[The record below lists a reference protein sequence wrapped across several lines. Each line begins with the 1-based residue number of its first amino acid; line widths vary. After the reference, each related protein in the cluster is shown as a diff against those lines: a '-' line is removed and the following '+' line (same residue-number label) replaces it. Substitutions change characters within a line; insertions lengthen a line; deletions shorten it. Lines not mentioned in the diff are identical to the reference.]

1 MDYKNILYGALF
13 VILGQAVVW
22 IQINGQLIWQWAK
35 DWRWPL
41 MLLGVPIAWIYME
54 GTRYLVKGFNGDFW
68 PSRFISFSMG
78 ILIFT
83 LFTWLFRGVQSR
95 QKIPKYAQIAC
106 LFAGCKQLQQRLPR
120 QGKTVLPVLY
130 LPD

>member
-13 VILGQAVVW
+13 FILGQAVVW

-41 MLLGVPIAWIYME
+41 MLLGVPITWLFME
-54 GTRYLVKGFNGDFW
+54 GTRYLVEGFNGEFW

-83 LFTWLFRGVQSR
+83 LFTWLFRGEGINIKTATSLVLAAGIICIQ
-95 QKIPKYAQIAC
+95 
-106 LFAGCKQLQQRLPR
+106 LFWK
-120 QGKTVLPVLY
+120 
-130 LPD
+130 

>member
-13 VILGQAVVW
+13 FILGQAVVW

-83 LFTWLFRGVQSR
+83 LFTWLFRGEGINIKTATSLVLAAGIICIQ
-95 QKIPKYAQIAC
+95 
-106 LFAGCKQLQQRLPR
+106 LFWK
-120 QGKTVLPVLY
+120 
-130 LPD
+130 